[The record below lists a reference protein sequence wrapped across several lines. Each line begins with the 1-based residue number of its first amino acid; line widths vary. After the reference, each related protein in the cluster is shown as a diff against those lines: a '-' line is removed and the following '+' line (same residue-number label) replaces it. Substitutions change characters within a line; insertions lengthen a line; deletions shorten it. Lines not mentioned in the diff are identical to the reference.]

1 MRMAEADSNSIQFF
15 VEKKMDGHLCRWI
28 LANSN
33 DTTKSVHC
41 QIREVFGILLTLQ
54 KLYYFGKRLE
64 WHQTLKECSI
74 KNNGHL
80 QLVLRK
86 DGVTRQNSFVALN
99 LVSQIHAMCQRK
111 SVAFDHGCISNKIR
125 DLFSILRQQT
135 VFLLD
140 TLPWSFVTLYKNNE
154 EIGDAVIRFFLDS
167 LLKMVLAKGWLDKCA
182 SILLRLCDHFRW
194 YDDDL
199 FFKHIFSDLL
209 SKMEAYLAN
218 FEDFLYM
225 ESVYCGYSQYLTI
238 LKALHGMSKFH
249 KSAEERFLNVLR
261 NKRRSLA
268 KLIAEGTDRSNDH
281 LWLLERKDV
290 TDGKSRMHLAMMM
303 MTEIRIHDV
312 ELHEMLVWSE
322 KLDAN
327 LYMAF
332 KNQQIT
338 NRGVQQSWLRQ
349 LCGAIFNPQKSHF
362 LVCPNDPKRFYPNP
376 AIEPKTLDLE
386 CFKFVGK
393 LVAIALMSEIQI
405 GVAFAHVFLM
415 QLAGRRK
422 ISLEDVRD
430 LDPSLHSWCKEI
442 IDGEV
447 IDSEV
452 LEFPEA
458 LLGCQWSTELSYVNS
473 KSSREAYVDR
483 LIQHRFFA
491 SISEQVSFLIQGFDS
506 VFGTSI
512 GKLLSVKGLEL
523 EDLNE
528 SLCGYVITT
537 TLQLDNK
544 SNPLMSR
551 FPKAWQFPKIHDAK
565 LYEMLIVW
573 SKNLSKN
580 LYMQFKNQQVT
591 DPGVLQHWLCKLCGA
606 IFNPQKNPLFLACPN
621 DPNRFYPNH
630 AIELEPF
637 HFDCL
642 EFVGKLVALALMYE
656 IQVGVTFAHLF
667 LLQLAG
673 KEEISLE
680 DVIEVDPYLYRWC
693 KKVIDA
699 ELIDSEVL
707 EFAEAE
713 LGRQWSTE
721 LSHVNSKS
729 SRESYVDRLIQHR
742 FVKSISNQLLFF
754 RKGFDNVFGTSI
766 DQLFSFNGRGLKDF
780 NESLCGCKISGT
792 SQLNKRKFL
801 NNDCNKS
808 DTLMHR
814 FQKVRRKGRNITNWR
829 RGVRLGSGSFGSV
842 YEGFAVDGFFFAVK
856 ELLLPDGGIID
867 QLEKE
872 VDLLCQLTHP
882 NVVKYFG
889 TSKDESKLYVFLE
902 LVSKGSL
909 EKVYKEF
916 PLQDSH
922 VSVYTKQILKGL
934 NYLHERN
941 VVHRDI
947 KCANVL
953 VDENGC
959 VKIADFGLAKVT
971 NSNAIIKSCKGTV
984 YWMAPE
990 VFNNKKAGGYGFQAD
1005 IWSVGCTV
1013 LEMLT
1018 GKPPYSDLGLE
1029 KGQLIYR
1036 IGKGHLPSLPDS
1048 LSDDSR
1054 DFIQRCLKVNP
1065 KDRPTTA
1072 ELLEHPFV
1080 NK

>member
-1 MRMAEADSNSIQFF
+1 
-15 VEKKMDGHLCRWI
+15 
-28 LANSN
+28 
-33 DTTKSVHC
+33 
-41 QIREVFGILLTLQ
+41 
-54 KLYYFGKRLE
+54 
-64 WHQTLKECSI
+64 
-74 KNNGHL
+74 
-80 QLVLRK
+80 
-86 DGVTRQNSFVALN
+86 
-99 LVSQIHAMCQRK
+99 MCQSK
-111 SVAFDHGCISNKIR
+111 SVAFDYGCISNKIR
-125 DLFSILRQQT
+125 DLFSILRQRT
-135 VFLLD
+135 MFLLV
-140 TLPWSFVTLYKNNE
+140 TLPRSFVTLYENIE

-167 LLKMVLAKGWLDKCA
+167 LLKMMLAKGWLDKCA
-182 SILLRLCDHFRW
+182 SILTRLCVDLRSYHGDGNHLYLLCRTHLTELFEKGN
-194 YDDDL
+194 YKIIFENIEDPTTSIL
-199 FFKHIFSDLL
+199 FFFRELAESLSRDLDRRATPSSGIIDVRDFKAFSLVLCNTIHLPVDSALQYFRHFERTFSDLL
-209 SKMEAYLAN
+209 LKTEAYLAHFEN
-218 FEDFLYM
+218 FSYM
-225 ESVYCGYSQYLTI
+225 ESAYCGYSQYLTF
-238 LKALHGMSKFH
+238 LKALHVISKLC
-249 KSAEERFLNVLR
+249 KSSEERFWNVLR
-261 NKRRSLA
+261 NKRRSPLE
-268 KLIAEGTDRSNDH
+268 LIAKSTDRTNDH

-290 TDGKSRMHLAMMM
+290 MDSKSRMHLAMMM
-303 MTEIRIHDV
+303 MTEIRIHD
-312 ELHEMLVWSE
+312 
-322 KLDAN
+322 
-327 LYMAF
+327 
-332 KNQQIT
+332 
-338 NRGVQQSWLRQ
+338 
-349 LCGAIFNPQKSHF
+349 
-362 LVCPNDPKRFYPNP
+362 
-376 AIEPKTLDLE
+376 
-386 CFKFVGK
+386 
-393 LVAIALMSEIQI
+393 
-405 GVAFAHVFLM
+405 
-415 QLAGRRK
+415 
-422 ISLEDVRD
+422 
-430 LDPSLHSWCKEI
+430 
-442 IDGEV
+442 
-447 IDSEV
+447 
-452 LEFPEA
+452 
-458 LLGCQWSTELSYVNS
+458 
-473 KSSREAYVDR
+473 
-483 LIQHRFFA
+483 
-491 SISEQVSFLIQGFDS
+491 
-506 VFGTSI
+506 
-512 GKLLSVKGLEL
+512 
-523 EDLNE
+523 
-528 SLCGYVITT
+528 
-537 TLQLDNK
+537 
-544 SNPLMSR
+544 
-551 FPKAWQFPKIHDAK
+551 
-565 LYEMLIVW
+565 MLIVW

-680 DVIEVDPYLYRWC
+680 D
-693 KKVIDA
+693 
-699 ELIDSEVL
+699 
-707 EFAEAE
+707 
-713 LGRQWSTE
+713 
-721 LSHVNSKS
+721 
-729 SRESYVDRLIQHR
+729 
-742 FVKSISNQLLFF
+742 LLFF

>member
-1 MRMAEADSNSIQFF
+1 MAEADSKPISILVF
-15 VEKKMDGHLCRWI
+15 VMMDGDPYRLI
-28 LANSN
+28 SANSN
-33 DTTKSVHC
+33 DTIKSVHY
-41 QIREVFGILLTLQ
+41 QIREVFGIPLTLQ
-54 KLYYFGKRLE
+54 KIYYFGKRLE
-64 WHQTLKECSI
+64 WCQTLKECSI
-74 KNNGHL
+74 KNYACL
-80 QLVLRK
+80 QVVLRK
-86 DGVTRQNSFVALN
+86 DGVTRQNSSEALN

-111 SVAFDHGCISNKIR
+111 SVAFDYGCISNKIR

-135 VFLLD
+135 TFLLV
-140 TLPWSFVTLYKNNE
+140 TLPSSFVTLYENIE

-167 LLKMVLAKGWLDKCA
+167 LLKMMLAKGWLDKCA
-182 SILLRLCDHFRW
+182 SILTRLCVSLLSYHGDGNHLYLLCRTHLTELFEKGNYKINFEYLEDPITSILFIFRELAESLPRDLDRRATPSSGVIDVRHFKAFSLVLCNTIHLRVDSALQ
-194 YDDDL
+194 YYL
-199 FFKHIFSDLL
+199 RFEPTFSDLL
-209 SKMEAYLAN
+209 SKTEAYLAHFEN
-218 FEDFLYM
+218 FSYM
-225 ESVYCGYSQYLTI
+225 ESAYCGYSQYLTI
-238 LKALHGMSKFH
+238 LKALHVISKLC
-249 KSAEERFLNVLR
+249 KSGEERFWNVLR
-261 NKRRSLA
+261 NKRRSLLE
-268 KLIAEGTDRSNDH
+268 LIAKCTDRTNDH

-290 TDGKSRMHLAMMM
+290 MDSKYRMHLAMMM

-312 ELHEMLVWSE
+312 ELYEMLVWSE

-338 NRGVQQSWLRQ
+338 NREVQQYWLRQ
-349 LCGAIFNPQKSHF
+349 LCGAIFNPQKSLF
-362 LVCPNDPKRFYPNP
+362 LACPNDPKRFYPNP

-393 LVAIALMSEIQI
+393 LVAIALMSKIQI

-422 ISLEDVRD
+422 ISLEAVRD

-473 KSSREAYVDR
+473 KSSREAYVDH
-483 LIQHRFFA
+483 LIQHRFVA
-491 SISEQVSFLIQGFDS
+491 SISEQVSFFMQGFDS

-551 FPKAWQFPKIHDAK
+551 FPK
-565 LYEMLIVW
+565 
-573 SKNLSKN
+573 
-580 LYMQFKNQQVT
+580 
-591 DPGVLQHWLCKLCGA
+591 
-606 IFNPQKNPLFLACPN
+606 
-621 DPNRFYPNH
+621 
-630 AIELEPF
+630 
-637 HFDCL
+637 
-642 EFVGKLVALALMYE
+642 
-656 IQVGVTFAHLF
+656 
-667 LLQLAG
+667 
-673 KEEISLE
+673 
-680 DVIEVDPYLYRWC
+680 
-693 KKVIDA
+693 
-699 ELIDSEVL
+699 
-707 EFAEAE
+707 
-713 LGRQWSTE
+713 
-721 LSHVNSKS
+721 
-729 SRESYVDRLIQHR
+729 
-742 FVKSISNQLLFF
+742 
-754 RKGFDNVFGTSI
+754 
-766 DQLFSFNGRGLKDF
+766 
-780 NESLCGCKISGT
+780 
-792 SQLNKRKFL
+792 
-801 NNDCNKS
+801 
-808 DTLMHR
+808 
-814 FQKVRRKGRNITNWR
+814 VRRQGRNITNWR

-842 YEGFAVDGFFFAVK
+842 YEGFATDGFFFAVK

-867 QLEKE
+867 LLEKE

-882 NVVKYFG
+882 NIVKYFG

-971 NSNAIIKSCKGTV
+971 NLNAIIKSCKGTAC
-984 YWMAPE
+984 WMAPE
-990 VFNNKKAGGYGFQAD
+990 VFNSKIAGGYGFQAD

-1036 IGKGHLPSLPDS
+1036 IGKGHRPSLPDS

-1054 DFIQRCLKVNP
+1054 DFIQQCLQVNP
-1065 KDRPTTA
+1065 KDRPTAA

>member
-1 MRMAEADSNSIQFF
+1 MAEADSKPISILVF
-15 VEKKMDGHLCRWI
+15 VMMDGDPYRLI
-28 LANSN
+28 SANSN
-33 DTTKSVHC
+33 DTIKSVHY
-41 QIREVFGILLTLQ
+41 QIREVFGIPLTLQ
-54 KLYYFGKRLE
+54 KIYYFGKRLE
-64 WHQTLKECSI
+64 WCQTLKECSI
-74 KNNGHL
+74 KNYACL
-80 QLVLRK
+80 QVVLRK
-86 DGVTRQNSFVALN
+86 DGVTRQNSSEALN

-111 SVAFDHGCISNKIR
+111 SVAFDYGCISNKIR

-135 VFLLD
+135 TFLLV
-140 TLPWSFVTLYKNNE
+140 TLPSSFVTLYENIE

-167 LLKMVLAKGWLDKCA
+167 LLKMMLAKGWLDKCA
-182 SILLRLCDHFRW
+182 SILTRLCVYLRSYHGDGNHLYLLCRTHLRELFEKGKYKINFEYLEDPITSILFIFRELAENLSRDLDRRATPSSGVIDVRHFKAFSLVLCNTIHLRVDSALQ
-194 YDDDL
+194 YYL
-199 FFKHIFSDLL
+199 RFEPTFSDLL
-209 SKMEAYLAN
+209 SKTEAYLAHFEN
-218 FEDFLYM
+218 FSYM
-225 ESVYCGYSQYLTI
+225 ESAYCGYSQYLTI
-238 LKALHGMSKFH
+238 LKALHVISKLC
-249 KSAEERFLNVLR
+249 KSGEERFWNVLR
-261 NKRRSLA
+261 NKRRSLLE
-268 KLIAEGTDRSNDH
+268 LIAKCTDRTNDH

-290 TDGKSRMHLAMMM
+290 MDSKYRMHLAMMM

-312 ELHEMLVWSE
+312 ELYEMLVWSE

-338 NRGVQQSWLRQ
+338 NREVQQYWLRQ
-349 LCGAIFNPQKSHF
+349 LCGAIFNPQKSLF
-362 LVCPNDPKRFYPNP
+362 LACPNDPKRFYPNP
-376 AIEPKTLDLE
+376 AIEPNTLDLE

-422 ISLEDVRD
+422 FSLEDVRD

-473 KSSREAYVDR
+473 KSSREAYVDH
-483 LIQHRFFA
+483 LIQHRFVA
-491 SISEQVSFLIQGFDS
+491 SISEQVSFFMQGFDS

-606 IFNPQKNPLFLACPN
+606 IFNPQNPLFLACPN

-630 AIELEPF
+630 SIELEPF

-656 IQVGVTFAHLF
+656 VQVGVAFAHLF

-673 KEEISLE
+673 RRKISLE
-680 DVIEVDPYLYRWC
+680 DVKEVDPYLYSWC
-693 KKVIDA
+693 NKFIDA

-713 LGRQWSTE
+713 LGCQWSTE
-721 LSHVNSKS
+721 LSHVNSKR
-729 SRESYVDRLIQHR
+729 SREFYVDRLIQHR

-754 RKGFDNVFGTSI
+754 RKGFDNVF
-766 DQLFSFNGRGLKDF
+766 
-780 NESLCGCKISGT
+780 
-792 SQLNKRKFL
+792 
-801 NNDCNKS
+801 
-808 DTLMHR
+808 
-814 FQKVRRKGRNITNWR
+814 V
-829 RGVRLGSGSFGSV
+829 
-842 YEGFAVDGFFFAVK
+842 
-856 ELLLPDGGIID
+856 ELHNS
-867 QLEKE
+867 
-872 VDLLCQLTHP
+872 T
-882 NVVKYFG
+882 
-889 TSKDESKLYVFLE
+889 
-902 LVSKGSL
+902 
-909 EKVYKEF
+909 
-916 PLQDSH
+916 
-922 VSVYTKQILKGL
+922 
-934 NYLHERN
+934 R
-941 VVHRDI
+941 
-947 KCANVL
+947 
-953 VDENGC
+953 EN
-959 VKIADFGLAKVT
+959 F
-971 NSNAIIKSCKGTV
+971 
-984 YWMAPE
+984 
-990 VFNNKKAGGYGFQAD
+990 
-1005 IWSVGCTV
+1005 
-1013 LEMLT
+1013 
-1018 GKPPYSDLGLE
+1018 
-1029 KGQLIYR
+1029 
-1036 IGKGHLPSLPDS
+1036 
-1048 LSDDSR
+1048 
-1054 DFIQRCLKVNP
+1054 
-1065 KDRPTTA
+1065 
-1072 ELLEHPFV
+1072 
-1080 NK
+1080 